1 MNTVTRVEKHIFKD
15 NRDLDELCF
24 LSKNLY
30 NSGLY
35 LFRQSL
41 IHHNQWLNY
50 NDIYHQIKQ
59 SDDYQRL
66 PAQVAQQTLRR
77 LWNSI
82 KSFIKSIQDYR
93 KNPNKYLGRPKLP
106 KYLDKQDGR
115 FVISNPGRP
124 IKRIGDYLRLSK
136 GIFIFKTGLP
146 QNTKINEIRIIPRI
160 GYHKIEV
167 VYEKQVEPAQNL
179 KHSKYMSIDLGLQ
192 NLMAI
197 TIIDTNRPSSRNR
210 TDQDVATLVK
220 GGHVKSVNQY
230 FNYKSAKLKSDLSTK
245 NGKHFSKQLSR
256 LNLKR
261 DLKIEDIFHKASR
274 RVIDLCVKHGVK
286 NIVIGNNKGWK
297 QDANMGKKN
306 NQNFVQVPFAKLI
319 HMIRYKAEELGIT
332 VQTVEESY
340 TSKVD
345 HLAGELM
352 QKQSQYLGKRKR
364 RGLFQSSIGKLL
376 NADINGA
383 IGILRKA
390 VGDDFI
396 ANLANRGDVF
406 SPMQLRVV

>member
-1 MNTVTRVEKHIFKD
+1 MNTVTRVEKHIFKE

-30 NSGLY
+30 NAGLY

-50 NDIYHQIKQ
+50 YEIYHQVKQ
-59 SDDYQRL
+59 SEDYQRL
-66 PAQVAQQTLRR
+66 PAQVAQQTLKR

-82 KSFIKSIQDYR
+82 KSFIKAVQDYH
-93 KNPNKYLGRPKLP
+93 KNLNKYLGRPKLP

-115 FVISNPGRP
+115 FIISNPGQT

-136 GIFIFKTGLP
+136 GIFMFKTGLS
-146 QNTKINEIRIIPRI
+146 QDTKIYEIRIIPRL

-167 VYEKQVEPAQNL
+167 IYEKQVNPAQNL
-179 KHSKYMSIDLGLQ
+179 KHSKHMGIDLGLQ

-210 TDQDVATLVK
+210 KDQDVATLVK

-230 FNYKSAKLKSDLSTK
+230 FNRKSAKLRSELQTK

-256 LNLKR
+256 LSLKR
-261 DLKIEDIFHKASR
+261 DLKIENLFHKASR
-274 RVIDLCVKHGVK
+274 RVIDLCIEHGVK
-286 NIVIGNNKGWK
+286 NIVIGNNKNWK
-297 QDANMGKKN
+297 QKSNMGKKN
-306 NQNFVQVPFAKLI
+306 NQNFVQIPFTKLI
-319 HMIRYKAEELGIT
+319 HMIRYKAEELGIR

-345 HLAGELM
+345 HLAGEQM
-352 QKQSQYLGKRKR
+352 HKQSQYLGKRKK

-390 VGDDFI
+390 VGDEFI

-406 SPMQLRVV
+406 SPFQLQVE

>member
-1 MNTVTRVEKHIFKD
+1 V
-15 NRDLDELCF
+15 
-24 LSKNLY
+24 
-30 NSGLY
+30 
-35 LFRQSL
+35 
-41 IHHNQWLNY
+41 
-50 NDIYHQIKQ
+50 
-59 SDDYQRL
+59 
-66 PAQVAQQTLRR
+66 
-77 LWNSI
+77 
-82 KSFIKSIQDYR
+82 
-93 KNPNKYLGRPKLP
+93 
-106 KYLDKQDGR
+106 
-115 FVISNPGRP
+115 
-124 IKRIGDYLRLSK
+124 
-136 GIFIFKTGLP
+136 
-146 QNTKINEIRIIPRI
+146 

-167 VYEKQVEPAQNL
+167 VYEKQIQIAQNL
-179 KHSKYMSIDLGLQ
+179 NSSKYMSIDLGLQ

-197 TIIDTNRPSSRNR
+197 TIVDTNRPSSRSQR
-210 TDQDVATLVK
+210 DQDVATLVK

-230 FNYKSAKLKSDLSTK
+230 FNYKSAKLRSELQTK

-274 RVIDLCVKHGVK
+274 RVVDLCVKHRVK

-297 QDANMGKKN
+297 QNSSMGKKN

-319 HMIRYKAEELGIT
+319 HMIRYKAEETGIR
-332 VQTVEESY
+332 VQVVEESY

-345 HLAGELM
+345 HLAGEPLK
-352 QKQSQYLGKRKR
+352 KQSQYLGRRKK

>member
-1 MNTVTRVEKHIFKD
+1 
-15 NRDLDELCF
+15 
-24 LSKNLY
+24 
-30 NSGLY
+30 

-230 FNYKSAKLKSDLSTK
+230 FNYKSAKLKSGLEKK
-245 NGKHFSKQLSR
+245 NHKYWSKQLSR

-319 HMIRYKAEELGIT
+319 HMIRYKAEEIGIR
-332 VQTVEESY
+332 VQVVEESY

-345 HLAGELM
+345 HLAGEPLK
-352 QKQSQYLGKRKR
+352 KQSQYLGKRKK

-396 ANLANRGDVF
+396 RNLVNRGDVF